1 MSTLFVQVP
10 ELCPTVLGL
19 RFRGRLIDSMGHT
32 EMWHMP
38 SQLQGEI
45 ICKQIKSNW
54 FMKNASASA
63 HGRDR
68 TEQKP
73 SNRLKAILQNANLGA
88 TNLAEK

>member
-45 ICKQIKSNW
+45 ICKQIKSN
-54 FMKNASASA
+54 
-63 HGRDR
+63 
-68 TEQKP
+68 
-73 SNRLKAILQNANLGA
+73 
-88 TNLAEK
+88 